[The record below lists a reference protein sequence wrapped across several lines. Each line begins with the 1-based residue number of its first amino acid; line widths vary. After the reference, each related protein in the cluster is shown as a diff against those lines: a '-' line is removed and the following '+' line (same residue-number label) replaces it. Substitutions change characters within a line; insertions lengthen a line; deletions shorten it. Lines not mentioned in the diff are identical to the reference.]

1 MCYIGKLCIRP
12 DSSRCCKCPPSWTGP
27 KCRQKLDK
35 ESACRSMPCKNGG
48 TCTDTDTSHV
58 CACSKG
64 WTGQNCADFKGAF
77 KHEYVFMIMRNHY
90 YASSQSSLIYMTTN
104 TPAIVEITT
113 SNNLN
118 PSLKSAIDQTIFFTS
133 QLKIPLPPEM
143 QSMSFKTEPKAV
155 KIRSTEAITLV
166 LFDNNYSQSNDG
178 SLISPVEKLGTLYV
192 EVSSDPYDE
201 KHPIYNSVFGIAAL
215 EDDTLV
221 KIDVLYYDAEINQSF
236 TDPRVVT
243 LNNLETIQLEY
254 EVDLSGSLVESSKPV
269 AVFSGNRCNMF
280 PESIRCS
287 HLMEQMSPTREWG
300 SMYIVPADFNSWGSR
315 LIIMTDESS
324 STTGKIIVGKSQH
337 DITLFPRTPFDFTLK
352 AKETAVIYIPQVRAS
367 VTSFVKGNKNNGN
380 SGSPYMVKIPK
391 VPQTKSQYTIPIP
404 EGYLTNYVTIMID
417 KSSKSDLRLNG
428 QAIKQTKILFEDE
441 NILNDGRI
449 GSILTVEVSPGV
461 LNLATTSGSPFGL
474 LVFGYRYLDSYGFA
488 GNFV

>member
-1 MCYIGKLCIRP
+1 M
-12 DSSRCCKCPPSWTGP
+12 
-27 KCRQKLDK
+27 
-35 ESACRSMPCKNGG
+35 
-48 TCTDTDTSHV
+48 
-58 CACSKG
+58 
-64 WTGQNCADFKGAF
+64 AF
-77 KHEYVFMIMRNHY
+77 LER
-90 YASSQSSLIYMTTN
+90 
-104 TPAIVEITT
+104 
-113 SNNLN
+113 
-118 PSLKSAIDQTIFFTS
+118 
-133 QLKIPLPPEM
+133 
-143 QSMSFKTEPKAV
+143 EPKAV

-178 SLISPVEKLGTLYV
+178 SLISPVEKLGTRYLV
-192 EVSSDPYDE
+192 VSSDPRDE
-201 KHPIYNSVFGIAAL
+201 KHPIYNSGFAIAAL

-221 KIDVLYYDAEINQSF
+221 KVDLMVYYAETNLSISEPYAF
-236 TDPRVVT
+236 R
-243 LNNLETIQLEY
+243 LNNLETIQLEFGL
-254 EVDLSGSLVESSKPV
+254 DLSGSLVESSKPV

-287 HLMEQMSPTREWG
+287 HLMEQMSPTTEWG
-300 SMYIVPADFNSWGSR
+300 SMYIVPADFNSDGSR

-324 STTGKIIVGKSQH
+324 STTASILVGNDRH
-337 DITLFPRTPFDFTLK
+337 DIILLPRIPFEFTLRTN
-352 AKETAVIYIPQVRAS
+352 ETAVIYIPQARAS
-367 VTSFVKGNKNNGN
+367 VTSFVKGNKNNSN

-428 QAIKQTKILFEDE
+428 QAIKQTTILFEDD

-449 GSILTVEVSPGV
+449 GSILTVDVLPGV
-461 LNLATTSGSPFGL
+461 LNLASTSGSPFGV